1 MQIRIVILKTEDDI
15 TDTLSTIIYCDW
27 GSFNRTS

>member
-1 MQIRIVILKTEDDI
+1 MQIKYIILKTEDDI
-15 TDTLSTIIYCDW
+15 TDTLSTIIYWDW